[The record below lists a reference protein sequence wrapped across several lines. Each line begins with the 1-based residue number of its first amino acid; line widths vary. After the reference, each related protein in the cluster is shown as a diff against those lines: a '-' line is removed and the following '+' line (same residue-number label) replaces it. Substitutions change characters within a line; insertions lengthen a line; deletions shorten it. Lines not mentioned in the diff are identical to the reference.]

1 MESKGSRVFWT
12 VAFLEIFV
20 LQELEVEPC
29 DLTKRLASLEAARE
43 A

>member
-1 MESKGSRVFWT
+1 MESKGSRVFWV
-12 VAFLEIFV
+12 VAFQEIFV
-20 LQELEVEPC
+20 QELEVEPC